1 MNVIILAFL
10 AALSVGLFV
19 GALFTVLDFPIPAPP
34 TFAGVM
40 GVVGTVVGLF
50 LGNLIMIRVLG

>member
-1 MNVIILAFL
+1 MNIIVLSFL
-10 AALSVGLFV
+10 AALSVGLLV

-40 GVVGTVVGLF
+40 GVMGTVLGLF
-50 LGNLIMIRVLG
+50 LGHQILLRVIG